1 MYNYYTIIA
10 PGTIKSN
17 RKYPV
22 TVILHNADEPCT
34 MRVTIEGLSFNET
47 KDVYVNPLESKLIEF
62 MPHKLSPG
70 EYKLKAEGISGL
82 IFKNESIL
90 NVQSDY
96 GPHIYIQ
103 TDKAIYKP
111 KDLVQFR
118 VVILDEHTRPLKIKE
133 PIRIEILDNLD
144 NRVKQF
150 KDISLQ
156 KGVYTGQFPLSEYPV
171 LGLWKIKVIISGKYA
186 YSHYKTITVQKYVLP
201 KFSIHIKSPENILR
215 EDGSLKVG
223 FYGKYTYDKYVAGY
237 ARIELWDNWNG
248 KLLETKQLEVESVG
262 FVEFHFDTTKD
273 YKSFKIEVQFTENL
287 TGIMQSEQR
296 YVNIKNQRYNIRI
309 PKEEIEFRNNKPYRL
324 KAHVEHWS
332 GAAVLDRET
341 KVVMKHGNKLYESYL
356 DGFGVASF
364 DFDHKSMSDHLFTYK
379 DSQEKF
385 PNILSHDSLKLNETE
400 YYCRL
405 KLLGEGP
412 RLGKTIEIE
421 ISSIEKIPYFVYTI
435 MGHATI
441 VHMELI
447 KVAAN
452 QKSFIIRITPSIEMI
467 PTSFIYVHYIQNGN
481 LRYEELELKFPHE
494 FENQI
499 SLAAATE
506 VVPGK
511 EVTIEIKAQPNS
523 YVSILAVDL
532 SVFLLDPSYDL
543 KKHDILLE
551 LANDLS
557 YTNKAVAIYPGIISG
572 LITLTNA
579 HYPYS
584 STLPGTEFRPASS
597 FPPKFRSKFPE
608 TWIFQNLEIHDSST
622 QLTLQ
627 IPDTITTWR
636 ITAFSNN
643 DIKGFGIVN
652 EPTDITTIKPFFIT
666 LNLPYSVKRGEI
678 VAIPIIIFNY
688 HEQSLDTEIVMYND
702 NQEFYF
708 MESNLQEAEKSEDD
722 RKQIKQLLVSAE
734 GGKTVTFYINPIQLG
749 EIDLKISATNS
760 LFTDAIVKKL
770 KVEPE
775 GVIKYH
781 NKAMYLSV
789 PPDETLSSFFFLLFP
804 EEKVPDSEYITLSV
818 GGDYL
823 VPTLDNLQDL
833 VHLPSGCGEQ
843 NMVNLAPNILILHYL
858 KINGKLGKEKELV
871 RKLRSFIDMGY
882 QQQLSFRHTNGGY
895 SVFGERSDREPSTW
909 LTAYVVRFLIKSARI
924 APVEMRI
931 IEKDL
936 DYLAN
941 QQVPNG
947 AFLRKGYLFSPT
959 HQNQYGL
966 TAFVLLSFLEDRK
979 YALKYQN
986 TIQKGLEFLNFYLNH
1001 IKDVY
1006 ALSIV
1011 ACALKMAKNNNADSV
1026 IEKLKQ
1032 QSKTDVNGLMWWS
1045 GGDRNTAN
1053 DVEITAYAL
1062 MALVETP
1069 GDHSPILKWLIQ
1081 QRNAQGGFKST
1092 QDTVV
1097 GLQALVK
1104 FSEKYKNLNNVNLT
1118 VRYHAQDQE
1127 GIDIQYRDFKVE
1139 PDNALILQQ
1148 HELPKSTRHISFEV
1162 KGTGQSLIQLSYQY
1176 NIIEVTQF
1184 RHFLINPKV
1193 KLLNPHELELE
1204 ICFTYQMPSE
1214 LTNSKTNMVIME
1226 VNLPSGFRS
1235 DAATEFDID
1244 DNESIQR
1251 IESKNSD
1258 STIILYFDNLL
1269 ANAENCLKVA
1279 ADKISDVIKPKPA
1292 AIIVYDYYNLSR
1304 SNTQFYN
1311 CFVLSEKDGVIQFVA
1326 ISVHLSDSERKELGS
1341 KMQVYYSINAP
1352 GVIKSNRKYSVFV
1365 ALHDASEPCSIRIAI
1380 EGPSLNEFKDVNLK
1394 PYETQL
1400 IDFFPKKLLH
1410 GIYKLKAEGLS
1421 GLIFKNESTLNAYP
1435 EYGPKI
1441 YIQTDKAIYK
1451 PQDIVNFRV
1460 LILDEHTR
1468 PLNIS
1473 DPVSIEILDAE
1484 KNHVKLF
1491 NNITLIH
1498 GVFTGHFKLSKY
1510 PLLGQWD
1517 IKAVLGGKY
1526 DYSDFK
1532 SITILDYVLPKFSV
1546 YLKTPTN
1553 VVLEDG
1559 YIKVVIFG
1567 KYTFDKH
1574 VEGNATVELW
1584 NDDVLLQTKHID
1596 IENLSF
1602 VEFNI
1607 KNETNL
1613 NDTDT
1618 LKVKAKLTDKQTG
1631 RTEEEKKNIN
1641 LHNQRYNIDIPYEE
1655 IEFEN
1660 NKPYR
1665 LSVYVKHWSGAAVLD
1680 HTTPVIM
1687 EHGSKKYE
1695 SFLDENGVATFEFEH
1710 DPNANH
1716 LFKFKDSKEELYNIY
1731 TSENLMLNNREYY
1744 CRLKLL
1750 DQKLKLG
1757 KPVQI
1762 EVSSIVNLPYLMYTI
1777 MGHASLIRT
1786 QHIKVPPNQKS
1797 HIITITPTIEMI
1809 PSSFIYVYYV
1819 HKGNLHYEEM
1829 LLRFPHE
1836 FENQITLSAPKKVK
1850 PGSEVTIAINAQP
1863 KSYVSI
1869 LAVDLAVYLL
1879 DNSYDLD
1886 RNDILD
1892 ELNHEISY
1900 TPIPALV
1907 YPGLT
1912 SGLVTLTNAHYPF
1925 EILTVRV
1932 SPVIQKPYSL
1942 RFRQKF
1948 PETWIFDNFL
1958 INETDTKLT
1967 FNIRMPIT
1975 TWRINGIF
1983 KKNNDI
1989 LGFWYK
1995 VMLPTKMESSILWI
2009 QSRELRTS
2017 NDDQH
2022 KELQRSSSMYSML
2035 VLQKL
2040 KVEPEVSGRERNI
2053 NHLLVSRALDS
2064 VPDSDY
2070 ITFSCG
2076 VATDRKGTEV
2086 AKDVFRVNSNT
2097 LLDLHLPQSTRHIT
2111 FEMEGNGASLVQLN
2125 HQYNILNVEEFHHFD
2140 IQPKTIF
2147 QNDEEMNLGICF
2159 TYHDDSNIQNEITTN
2174 MVIMEA
2180 NLPSGFKTNAEKEMV
2195 LRENN
2200 IVQKIDSKNSESKII
2215 LYLDKL
2221 QSKSNHC
2228 LEIFA
2233 DRTNEILM
2241 PKPAAIIMYDYYN
2254 LSRSNTKFYNKNRVK
2269 LFNNIT
2275 LTHGVFTEHFK
2286 LSKYPIL
2293 GQWDIKAVLG
2303 GRYDYFTY
2311 KAIHILDYTLPK
2323 FSVYLKT
2330 PSNIVLHDGY
2340 IKVVIFGKYTFDKHV
2355 EGNATVELLDGSVVI
2370 QTKHV
2375 VIESL
2380 GFVEFNIKNETK
2392 LNHTKTL
2399 KVKAKL
2405 TDKQT
2410 GRTEEEMKEIN
2421 LHDQRYKIDI
2431 PYNEIEFENNKPY
2444 RLSVYVKHWSGA
2456 AVLDHNTPVI
2466 MEHGSKKYES
2476 FLDENGVATFEF
2488 EHDPNAHHLF
2498 KFKDSMAKLYNI
2510 YTSENL
2516 MLNNREYYCRL
2527 KLVDKILKIG
2537 KPVQIEVSS
2546 ILNIPYLMYTLM
2558 SHASLI
2564 HTEHIKVPPNQ
2575 KSNIIT
2581 IMPSIE
2587 MIPRSY
2593 IYVYY
2598 VHKGKL
2604 HYEEMLLSFPLEFE
2618 NQISLSAPK
2627 KVKPGENVTITIN
2640 AQPKSYVGILAV
2652 DLGVYLLDNSY
2663 DLSRMDIINELSYEM
2678 SYTPLPWAMVYPGL
2692 TSGLVTLTNAHYPY
2706 ELLTSISKPVF
2717 VRPYSLRFRQKFPE
2731 TWIFDNFLINE
2742 TDTKLTIQIPDTIT
2756 TWRITAFSN
2765 NDILGFGIVNGP
2777 TDITTIQNFF
2787 ISLNLPNSVKRGE
2800 IVTIPVTIYNYSNQT
2815 LDTEVMLH
2823 NKDGEFDFMESTIQG
2838 IEKSNDDQQ
2847 QMKVITVPEDKA
2859 KTVKFII
2866 YPIKTG
2872 EISFKV
2878 TASSSMYSDAVLQKL
2893 KVEPEGVP
2901 KQINQASY
2909 LSIPAG
2915 EKISSSFSIK
2925 EPLDSVP
2932 DSDYITFSVG
2942 GHYLV
2947 PTVENF
2953 NDLIQMPTGCAN
2965 DKLTKEKGLVESLR
2979 SSIEVAYQQ
2988 QLSFRHENGGYSV
3001 FGMET
3006 DEEPNT
3012 WLTAY
3017 VVRYF
3022 IKASQFIS
3030 IETKVIDSALEYL
3043 SGQQKSNGEFPYTGY
3058 LLNPKHKNAY
3068 GLTAFILLA
3077 FLENEKYAT
3086 QYAKNIQS
3094 GVEFLTS
3101 NLNNTQDIYALSLIA
3116 TAIKRAK
3123 HPSARSLINKLN
3135 PLCKEHNGLKWW
3147 SANDQNLADD
3157 IEITSYSAMALLE
3170 TPGDHTSILKWL
3182 IEQRNANG
3190 GFTSSY
3196 DTVVGMEALVKFSD
3210 VYKNL
3215 KNVNLKISYSA
3226 IDRNG
3231 TEVAK
3236 DLFRV
3241 NSNTLLDLHVIELPQ
3256 STRHITFEMDGNG
3269 ASLVQLNHQYNI
3281 LNVEEFQ
3288 HFNIQPKTIFKNDEE
3303 MNLEVCFTYHDDS
3316 NIQNE
3321 ITTNMVIMEAN
3332 LPSGFKS
3339 NAEKDMILREN
3350 NIVQK
3355 IESKNSESTIIL
3367 YLDKLQPNISH
3378 CLEIPAEKTSEIL
3391 MAKPSAI
3398 IMYDY
3403 YNLTRSSTQFYSL

>member
-1 MYNYYTIIA
+1 MKPAWLLQYSFILVHLLTVVISKSYYTIIA

-1279 ADKISDVIKPKPA
+1279 ADKISDLNMK
-1292 AIIVYDYYNLSR
+1292 R
-1304 SNTQFYN
+1304 
-1311 CFVLSEKDGVIQFVA
+1311 
-1326 ISVHLSDSERKELGS
+1326 HLLDKILL
-1341 KMQVYYSINAP
+1341 MQCIALAVNAESYYSINAP

-1958 INETDTKLT
+1958 IYYTINAPGVIKSNRKYSVFAALHDASGPCSMRIGLEGPNLNEFKDINLQPYESQLIDFFPKKL
-1967 FNIRMPIT
+1967 MP
-1975 TWRINGIF
+1975 GDYKLKAEGLSGLIF
-1983 KKNNDI
+1983 KNESTLYAYPDYGPKIYIQTDKAIYKPQDI
-1989 LGFWYK
+1989 
-1995 VMLPTKMESSILWI
+1995 V
-2009 QSRELRTS
+2009 
-2017 NDDQH
+2017 N
-2022 KELQRSSSMYSML
+2022 
-2035 VLQKL
+2035 
-2040 KVEPEVSGRERNI
+2040 
-2053 NHLLVSRALDS
+2053 
-2064 VPDSDY
+2064 
-2070 ITFSCG
+2070 
-2076 VATDRKGTEV
+2076 
-2086 AKDVFRVNSNT
+2086 FRV
-2097 LLDLHLPQSTRHIT
+2097 LILDEHTRP
-2111 FEMEGNGASLVQLN
+2111 LN
-2125 HQYNILNVEEFHHFD
+2125 ISDPVS
-2140 IQPKTIF
+2140 I
-2147 QNDEEMNLGICF
+2147 
-2159 TYHDDSNIQNEITTN
+2159 EIW
-2174 MVIMEA
+2174 
-2180 NLPSGFKTNAEKEMV
+2180 
-2195 LRENN
+2195 
-2200 IVQKIDSKNSESKII
+2200 
-2215 LYLDKL
+2215 DK
-2221 QSKSNHC
+2221 
-2228 LEIFA
+2228 
-2233 DRTNEILM
+2233 D
-2241 PKPAAIIMYDYYN
+2241 
-2254 LSRSNTKFYNKNRVK
+2254 KNRVK

-2878 TASSSMYSDAVLQKL
+2878 TASSSMHSDAVLQKL

-2953 NDLIQMPTGCAN
+2953 NDLIQMPTGCGEQNMVNFAPEILILQYLKAN
-2965 DKLTKEKGLVESLR
+2965 DKLTKEKGLGESLR

-3226 IDRNG
+3226 TDRKG

-3236 DLFRV
+3236 DVFRV

-3256 STRHITFEMDGNG
+3256 STRHITFEMEGNG

>member
-1967 FNIRMPIT
+1967 
-1975 TWRINGIF
+1975 
-1983 KKNNDI
+1983 
-1989 LGFWYK
+1989 
-1995 VMLPTKMESSILWI
+1995 
-2009 QSRELRTS
+2009 
-2017 NDDQH
+2017 
-2022 KELQRSSSMYSML
+2022 
-2035 VLQKL
+2035 
-2040 KVEPEVSGRERNI
+2040 
-2053 NHLLVSRALDS
+2053 
-2064 VPDSDY
+2064 
-2070 ITFSCG
+2070 
-2076 VATDRKGTEV
+2076 
-2086 AKDVFRVNSNT
+2086 
-2097 LLDLHLPQSTRHIT
+2097 
-2111 FEMEGNGASLVQLN
+2111 
-2125 HQYNILNVEEFHHFD
+2125 
-2140 IQPKTIF
+2140 
-2147 QNDEEMNLGICF
+2147 
-2159 TYHDDSNIQNEITTN
+2159 
-2174 MVIMEA
+2174 
-2180 NLPSGFKTNAEKEMV
+2180 
-2195 LRENN
+2195 
-2200 IVQKIDSKNSESKII
+2200 
-2215 LYLDKL
+2215 
-2221 QSKSNHC
+2221 
-2228 LEIFA
+2228 
-2233 DRTNEILM
+2233 
-2241 PKPAAIIMYDYYN
+2241 
-2254 LSRSNTKFYNKNRVK
+2254 
-2269 LFNNIT
+2269 
-2275 LTHGVFTEHFK
+2275 
-2286 LSKYPIL
+2286 
-2293 GQWDIKAVLG
+2293 
-2303 GRYDYFTY
+2303 
-2311 KAIHILDYTLPK
+2311 
-2323 FSVYLKT
+2323 
-2330 PSNIVLHDGY
+2330 
-2340 IKVVIFGKYTFDKHV
+2340 
-2355 EGNATVELLDGSVVI
+2355 
-2370 QTKHV
+2370 
-2375 VIESL
+2375 
-2380 GFVEFNIKNETK
+2380 
-2392 LNHTKTL
+2392 
-2399 KVKAKL
+2399 
-2405 TDKQT
+2405 
-2410 GRTEEEMKEIN
+2410 
-2421 LHDQRYKIDI
+2421 
-2431 PYNEIEFENNKPY
+2431 
-2444 RLSVYVKHWSGA
+2444 
-2456 AVLDHNTPVI
+2456 
-2466 MEHGSKKYES
+2466 
-2476 FLDENGVATFEF
+2476 
-2488 EHDPNAHHLF
+2488 
-2498 KFKDSMAKLYNI
+2498 
-2510 YTSENL
+2510 
-2516 MLNNREYYCRL
+2516 
-2527 KLVDKILKIG
+2527 
-2537 KPVQIEVSS
+2537 
-2546 ILNIPYLMYTLM
+2546 
-2558 SHASLI
+2558 
-2564 HTEHIKVPPNQ
+2564 
-2575 KSNIIT
+2575 
-2581 IMPSIE
+2581 
-2587 MIPRSY
+2587 
-2593 IYVYY
+2593 
-2598 VHKGKL
+2598 
-2604 HYEEMLLSFPLEFE
+2604 
-2618 NQISLSAPK
+2618 
-2627 KVKPGENVTITIN
+2627 
-2640 AQPKSYVGILAV
+2640 
-2652 DLGVYLLDNSY
+2652 
-2663 DLSRMDIINELSYEM
+2663 
-2678 SYTPLPWAMVYPGL
+2678 
-2692 TSGLVTLTNAHYPY
+2692 
-2706 ELLTSISKPVF
+2706 
-2717 VRPYSLRFRQKFPE
+2717 
-2731 TWIFDNFLINE
+2731 
-2742 TDTKLTIQIPDTIT
+2742 IQIPDTIT